1 MIAMTADKLNPTP
14 KVRFQKIESN
24 LKAHYNLLED
34 PAFDRAEE
42 MALLNYTRTLSEQM
56 ATTQNPQVLG
66 MVNAWK
72 LAGVQEFLHEFRT
85 LAEKQV
91 VVTPP
96 GLARTLN
103 HTNS

>member
-1 MIAMTADKLNPTP
+1 MTAEKLNPTP
-14 KVRFQKIESN
+14 KVRFQKIDSN
-24 LKAHYNLLED
+24 LKAHCELLSD

-42 MALLNYTRTLSEQM
+42 MALLNYTRTLAEQM

-85 LAEKQV
+85 LAEKPV
-91 VVTPP
+91 AIMPP
-96 GLARTLN
+96 GQARTLN
-103 HTNS
+103 HNS